1 MILGMIFDWL
11 YHIFPGTDPTPAPY
25 SISPPSSGDGP
36 LPSPPV
42 QNLSRVR
49 KPSLHVGLE
58 AARLTILKHGQIL
71 TNPPTRWGF
80 RLGQLYMVDF
90 PASHVYHTA
99 GHVRQKSET
108 SRNPAAL
115 KQQSPSNWG
124 FPKKRDAP
132 VSIHIKTCPSA
143 HHWGLL
149 WLRKASS
156 LNFPLLSHQ
165 HPSTSLKC
173 PRTIVHL
180 GLIHSLLCS
189 TSEFRVSL
197 EFCEVQALL
206 LIKPDS
212 ITS

>member
-1 MILGMIFDWL
+1 MIKSWQIPQLDEVSGWVNYTWWIFQQAMFNRG
-11 YHIFPGTDPTPAPY
+11 Y
-25 SISPPSSGDGP
+25 
-36 LPSPPV
+36 
-42 QNLSRVR
+42 
-49 KPSLHVGLE
+49 
-58 AARLTILKHGQIL
+58 
-71 TNPPTRWGF
+71 
-80 RLGQLYMVDF
+80 
-90 PASHVYHTA
+90 TA

-132 VSIHIKTCPSA
+132 VSIHIKTCQLN
-143 HHWGLL
+143 WGLL

-156 LNFPLLSHQ
+156 LNFPTLSHQ

-189 TSEFRVSL
+189 TSEFLAL

-206 LIKPDS
+206 PSLIQ
-212 ITS
+212 